1 MLLICL
7 FFYRHCYVYSTDTA
21 ESLKKMLQICCVYVS
36 TIAEIGFVILYFLTV
51 FEYYIS
57 DFVTAK
63 FLLRKTL

>member
-1 MLLICL
+1 
-7 FFYRHCYVYSTDTA
+7 
-21 ESLKKMLQICCVYVS
+21 MLQICCVYVS